1 MKQEGLNVAY
11 LAYNALIAPFDKPEV
26 RKALNMA
33 INKQAIVDA
42 VFQGAATPAKNPI
55 PPTMWSYNDA
65 IQDDRL
71 RSGGGQGGARGGRC
85 GRPVDEGLGDAGVA
99 SLHARTRGA
108 RPS

>member
-1 MKQEGLNVAY
+1 
-11 LAYNALIAPFDKPEV
+11 
-26 RKALNMA
+26 MA

-65 IQDDRL
+65 VKDDKYDPEAPRRDA
-71 RSGGGQGGARGGRC
+71 RSRWRQG
-85 GRPVDEGLGDAGVA
+85 PQDEGLGDAGRA
-99 SLHARTRGA
+99 PLHARTPAA